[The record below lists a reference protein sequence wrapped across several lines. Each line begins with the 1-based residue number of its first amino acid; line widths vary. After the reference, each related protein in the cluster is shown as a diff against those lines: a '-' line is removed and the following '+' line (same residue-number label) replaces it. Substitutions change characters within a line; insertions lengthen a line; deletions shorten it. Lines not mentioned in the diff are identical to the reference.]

1 MLATLSML
9 LLHLLDTLNDE
20 DLQEQIK
27 LVSAMLV
34 SSMPNLLPTS
44 TTLKD
49 ILATETQIK
58 SIHSHIQPWEINV

>member
-34 SSMPNLLPTS
+34 SSIPNLLPTS

>member
-34 SSMPNLLPTS
+34 SSIPNLLPTS

-58 SIHSHIQPWEINV
+58 SNHSHIQPWEINV

>member
-9 LLHLLDTLNDE
+9 LLHLLDTQNDE

-34 SSMPNLLPTS
+34 SSIPNLLPTS

>member
-9 LLHLLDTLNDE
+9 VLHLLDTLNDE

-34 SSMPNLLPTS
+34 SSIPNLLPTS